1 MKYRTSDCRLG
12 QQKES
17 LFGKYRIINRQTDW
31 KIRCFNCFFCLF
43 WLFALVSSVFQP
55 FKNDCLVFWAWA
67 QKVYDSPLSGLD
79 AIESVWEI
87 KGLLSRLIYF
97 HLYAFTRLF
106 TSDLFPYGYIVFTLI
121 GFIEINLIIGAA
133 TLLVP
138 NQYLSS
144 GKKRLN
150 LFFFISLAISTLNR
164 MCNLQPEVWGFALLL
179 LSFVL
184 YLRGSWSEKILG
196 GIILGLTFFLKT
208 PLLLL
213 SGSAFFAALLIEN
226 RSFKEEIRAILPYA
240 ISAFVTVVLLLVL
253 IGWAYPQEIQDIA
266 DAAYF
271 QPTLIHFGPLKMLR
285 YIGNGVA
292 KFWEMPLNLPVLCL
306 GGVSF
311 MLFITNKKPSE
322 CLYMMGMWLFPYLYV
337 VVSNCYFIY
346 HFVVFLFAAVLS
358 FYLTKNYWSK
368 MMTKRMLVG
377 LWIVLLIAFGCS
389 FRPAFNIFSRIRN
402 MIFLVPYIVMTFAL
416 VEKWRT
422 KVLSCGVLFL
432 VFTFVSTMSS
442 FSYPQK
448 QTKEKMRISIEKNEQ
463 NGYRQG
469 TQLGEGSILQL
480 NYGIGSLWFSNPT
493 YLQYMYPLII
503 QRNVE
508 SSPFAQSNNFI
519 KTKKEILDYQGEYIA
534 LAPEWFFNKEHSEIR
549 TFIDEN
555 YYTFDTIYYST
566 YHYDLFNFHDL
577 KDLKLCL
584 LKRKDPNYNK
594 EIEAIQ

>member
-1 MKYRTSDCRLG
+1 MKNKTSNCQLS
-12 QQKES
+12 QQNES
-17 LFGKYRIINRQTDW
+17 RFGKNLITNLQTDW
-31 KIRCFNCFFCLF
+31 KVRCINCFFGFF
-43 WLFALVSSVFQP
+43 WIYALVSAICQP

-67 QKVYDSPLSGLD
+67 QKVYDSPLSRLD

-87 KGLLSRLIYF
+87 KGLLSRLIYY

-106 TSDLFPYGYIVFTLI
+106 TSDLFPHGFIVFTLI
-121 GFIEINLIIGAA
+121 GFLEINLILGAA

-138 NQYLSS
+138 NQYVNS
-144 GKKRLN
+144 GKMRLN
-150 LFFFISLAISTLNR
+150 LYIFLSLAVSTLNR
-164 MCNLQPEVWGFALLL
+164 MCNLQPEVWGFALLF

-184 YLRGSWSEKILG
+184 YLRGHWWGKVSG

-213 SGSAFFAALLIEN
+213 SGSAFFAALLIEKRN
-226 RSFKEEIRAILPYA
+226 FKEGIGVILPYA
-240 ISAFVTVVLLLVL
+240 VSAFITVVLLFVL

-271 QPTLIHFGPLKMLR
+271 QPTLIHFGPLKILR
-285 YIGNGVA
+285 YISNGVA

-311 MLFITNKKPSE
+311 VLFITNKKLSE

-346 HFVVFLFAAVLS
+346 HFVVFLFAAVLT

-368 MMTKRMLVG
+368 MMTKRMPVG
-377 LWIVLLIAFGCS
+377 LWIVFLIAFGCS
-389 FRPAFNIFSRIRN
+389 FRPAFELFSRIRN
-402 MIFLVPYIVMTFAL
+402 MLFLVPYIIMTFAL

-432 VFTFVSTMSS
+432 VFTFVSTTSS

-448 QTKEKMRISIEKNEQ
+448 QTKEKMRFSIEKNKQ
-463 NGYRQG
+463 NGYCMG
-469 TQLGEGSILQL
+469 AELGEGSILQL

-493 YLQYMYPLII
+493 YLRYMYPLII
-503 QRNVE
+503 QRNDE
-508 SSPFAQSNNFI
+508 SSPFAQSNTFT

-534 LAPEWFFNKEHSEIR
+534 LAPEWFFKREHNEIR
-549 TFIDEN
+549 AFIDEN
-555 YYTFDTIYYST
+555 YYTFDTIYYSP
-566 YHYDLFNFHDL
+566 YDYNLFNFYNL

-584 LKRKDPNYNK
+584 LKRKDPNNNK
-594 EIEAIQ
+594 ELETIE